1 MHSVCC
7 RLLFE
12 RLGDPLSTEINS
24 HQGSSLPAE
33 QRFIEVTGAS
43 EHNLR
48 NVNVKIPKAQLVA
61 FTGVSGSGKSSLIFN
76 TVYAESFR
84 RFSDASQVPVHLM
97 GRSTLANNR
106 RARVAAIKGLP
117 PALGLSQR
125 QGVAGRLSTVGT
137 VSGVADLLRVYA
149 AAFGQVFCRNC
160 DIPLAALTFDDV
172 MVAVRERFVD
182 LKVMILAP
190 VAEKRKGAFVEELER
205 FRKLGYTRVRLNGE
219 MCRLDGPEDEI
230 RLDARKL
237 NTVELL
243 IDSFALKEERFARA
257 ERAIGQAIELARLV
271 RVEAVDAARSEIFNL
286 SAACPSCG
294 ESSPSLDPRHLSHS
308 SLGQC
313 AVCSGTGEAQED
325 VSSDL
330 LPCPACNGC
339 RLTRE
344 LPTVRI
350 TGVSFRELA
359 QFTLREVLGL
369 VSREMNGVGQDKA
382 RLRVLSE
389 MQRLLEVQVSLGLG
403 HLTLS
408 RSGGSLSPGDLQRL
422 RLASLL
428 SNKLRGA
435 VYVLDEPCQG
445 LTADETR
452 GLLSY
457 LRRFVQDQSTV
468 LVVEHHPDFL
478 KGTDTVF
485 VMGPGAGSKGGQIVL
500 QCPGQIYDPQ
510 TEVAD
515 YEQNV
520 KRRIKPL
527 LRDPKAAGGSASA
540 KNEGVSK
547 LEFRKMKVRNLSLPA
562 TTIRSQSIN
571 IVRGPSGSGKTSFVD
586 LCVLPL
592 LRDVESSQFNSGLW
606 TGKYCSARC
615 DGPVNVKGIIE
626 IKPGTLVRSTK
637 RSVASAL
644 DILVPLRS
652 RFESLASS
660 QLLGLSAADFS
671 WNVKQ
676 GQCMTCE
683 GRGYQEYQQKYAPP
697 LRVEC
702 SACQGN
708 KLKPSSLKPQLR
720 GKNFAEVLALSI
732 ESAAEFFAHDRQ
744 IRSRLEPALDFG
756 LGYVRLDQTMETLS
770 GGETQR
776 LILTLDLKRT
786 KVDGM
791 WYLLTHPGTGLHLP
805 DIQVLGRLLRGLVS
819 KGASFLLI
827 ENREEFGEFADCV
840 TQF

>member
-1 MHSVCC
+1 M
-7 RLLFE
+7 E
-12 RLGDPLSTEINS
+12 GPLSTEVNS
-24 HQGSSLPAE
+24 HQSPRGSTE
-33 QRFIEVTGAS
+33 QRFIEVTGAA

-48 NVNVKIPKAQLVA
+48 HVNVQIPKAQLVA
-61 FTGVSGSGKSSLIFN
+61 FTGVSGSGKSSLIFS
-76 TVYAESFR
+76 TVYAEAFR

-97 GRSTLANNR
+97 GRSTLAHNR

-172 MVAVRERFVD
+172 MTALRERFVD

-190 VAEKRKGAFVEELER
+190 IAEKRKGAFVEELER

-219 MCRLDGPEDEI
+219 LCRLDGPEDEI
-230 RLDARKL
+230 RLDARRL
-237 NTVELL
+237 NTLELL

-257 ERAIGQAIELARLV
+257 ERAIGQAIEMARLV
-271 RVEAVDAARSEIFNL
+271 RVETVDGRSSEIYNL

-294 ESSPSLDPRHLSHS
+294 ESAPRLDPRRLSHS

-313 AVCSGTGEAQED
+313 AQCCGTGEAEQD
-325 VSSDL
+325 VPSDL
-330 LPCPACNGC
+330 SPCSACNGS
-339 RLTRE
+339 RLSRD

-350 TGVSFRELA
+350 KGVSFRDLV
-359 QFTLREVLGL
+359 QFTLRDVQNLVL
-369 VSREMNGVGQDKA
+369 SEMSVVGNDKG
-382 RLRVLSE
+382 RLRVLKE
-389 MQRLLEVQVSLGLG
+389 LQRLLDVQVSLGLG
-403 HLTLS
+403 HLNIS
-408 RSGGSLSPGDLQRL
+408 RAGGSLSPGDLQRL

-428 SNKLRGA
+428 ANKLRGA

-457 LRRFVQDQSTV
+457 LRQFVQEQSTV

-485 VMGPGAGSKGGQIVL
+485 VMGPGAGSRGGQIVL
-500 QCPGQIYDPQ
+500 QCPGRKYDPQ
-510 TEVAD
+510 TEVVD
-515 YEQNV
+515 YERNV
-520 KRRIKPL
+520 KRKVRPL
-527 LRDPKAAGGSASA
+527 LKDSTQARKAVGRSADT
-540 KNEGVSK
+540 VT
-547 LEFRKMKVRNLSLPA
+547 KVNFKKISVRSLSLPM
-562 TTIRSQSIN
+562 TTLKSHSIN
-571 IVRGPSGSGKTSFVD
+571 ILRGPSGSGKASFVD

-592 LRDVESSQFNSGLW
+592 LRDAESLKFSSGQW
-606 TGKYCSARC
+606 RGKCCFARS
-615 DGPVNVKGIIE
+615 DGPVVVKGIIE
-626 IKPGTLVRSTK
+626 IKPGSIVRSTK
-637 RSVASAL
+637 RTVASAL
-644 DILVPLRS
+644 DVLVPLRS
-652 RFESLASS
+652 RFASLASS

-676 GQCMTCE
+676 GQCATCE
-683 GRGYQEYQQKYAPP
+683 GRGYQEYRQKYAPA

-702 SACQGN
+702 SACQGC

-720 GKNFAEVLALSI
+720 GKNFAEVLALSV
-732 ESAAEFFAHDRQ
+732 ESAVEFFIHDRQ

-770 GGETQR
+770 GGEAQR

-791 WYLLTHPGTGLHLP
+791 WYVLTHPGTGLHLP

-819 KGASFLLI
+819 KGATFILI
-827 ENREEFGEFADCV
+827 ENREEFGEFADCI